1 MSLRCMVGNY
11 ARCNENNK
19 AGSIAVSK
27 NTANAECLLGAF
39 VCHLR
44 VFAWRL
50 TGRWEPRSAL
60 SHPLGAVAPLHPS
73 MSLRTLCLGSSA
85 SRAGAGVGMGG
96 EVVPIWG
103 CVGASSVTSPAH
115 SLARQGEAVGW

>member
-1 MSLRCMVGNY
+1 MSLQCMVGNY

-27 NTANAECLLGAF
+27 NTANAECLPGAF

-50 TGRWEPRSAL
+50 AGRWEPHSVL
-60 SHPLGAVAPLHPS
+60 SHSWGAEFGLAGELWPPCTPPCPSAPSARAAVPAELGQV
-73 MSLRTLCLGSSA
+73 
-85 SRAGAGVGMGG
+85 
-96 EVVPIWG
+96 
-103 CVGASSVTSPAH
+103 
-115 SLARQGEAVGW
+115 LA